1 MREGGSVLI
10 GGNGVKWGGVFWGC
24 GRLDGREGSREG
36 VAGMVRN
43 GGVFWGYVVLI
54 GVERNEWRKMLG
66 AWYDGF
72 RKSDWKVVTRVPATQ
87 GSRDG
92 R

>member
-1 MREGGSVLI
+1 M
-10 GGNGVKWGGVFWGC
+10 KWGVSFGGVVVLMGV
-24 GRLDGREGSREG
+24 G

-72 RKSDWKVVTRVPATQ
+72 RKSDWKVVTDV
-87 GSRDG
+87 
-92 R
+92 